1 MPYTSKAVTSFP
13 EKPRSNQGAD
23 EDGKARH
30 FKSSQSFGYGHE
42 DGPERMDHPFND
54 PWCYGDAEPKGSAP
68 QSGEG
73 INASSKP
80 QGRDI
85 KPERP

>member
-1 MPYTSKAVTSFP
+1 MPFTNHQVKTFP
-13 EKPRSNQGAD
+13 EKPRSDHGAD
-23 EDGKARH
+23 EEGKARH

-42 DGPERMDHPFND
+42 ESSERMDHPFND
-54 PWCYGDAEPKGSAP
+54 PWSHDETPCGSAP
-68 QSGEG
+68 ASGEG

-85 KPERP
+85 KPERA